1 MYIFQLWNIINQSIN
16 IDVVELIYMI
26 PVMLVVIPMVYLIR
40 AKLFSRIRDVD
51 LKEFEEDLYKE
62 RTMWD
67 ELRDLFR

>member
-1 MYIFQLWNIINQSIN
+1 MYIFQLWNIVNQSISV
-16 IDVVELIYMI
+16 DEVELIYMI
-26 PVMLVVIPMVYLIR
+26 PVMLVVTPTVYLIR
-40 AKLFSRIRDVD
+40 AKLFSHIRDVN